1 MGKTSTVSAAQR
13 LLAEHYLECQGK
25 DFLRREILIKHLP
38 NLSSGLSFE
47 FISFIILHQGFFKN
61 LRMLEK
67 LLLNY
72 VSEELIKIV
81 GIHVANKPFR
91 GIQLPE

>member
-1 MGKTSTVSAAQR
+1 
-13 LLAEHYLECQGK
+13 
-25 DFLRREILIKHLP
+25 
-38 NLSSGLSFE
+38 
-47 FISFIILHQGFFKN
+47 
-61 LRMLEK
+61 MLEK